1 MTKVFTIDEV
11 KSVIDMKDVVESV
24 DRTFKGLGEGTVI
37 NPTKVT
43 LDLGENAP
51 YPPYE
56 GFFNAMP
63 AYIGY
68 QDVAG
73 IKWVGGILGERK
85 KAGLPF
91 ISGMILL
98 ANPRLGT
105 FKAVMDGAYITNL
118 RTGAQTA
125 VALKHI
131 FKNRK
136 SLNIGLY
143 GAGMQGH
150 TQTEAIAQ
158 VFDID
163 KLYVYDVYKPSAE
176 KFKADMAGTVK
187 GEIILCDDPKTPTE
201 DVDAVIT
208 VTQAKDGFLKA
219 QWIKPGTVV
228 LPMGSYKETEDE
240 VILQSD
246 AIVVDHVGQALHRG
260 ALKTLADEGK
270 LTPDSITTTIGDLA
284 LGTYDLG
291 DVSDK
296 RILCLPIGTGAM
308 DVAIAQIAYERMTAK
323 GMGVDFN
330 ITGE

>member
-73 IKWVGGILGERK
+73 IKWVGGILGQRK

-150 TQTEAIAQ
+150 TQTEAIVE

-219 QWIKPGTVV
+219 EWIKPGTVV

-284 LGTYDLG
+284 LGSYDLG

>member
-1 MTKVFTIDEV
+1 MTKVFTIDEL
-11 KSVIDMKDVVESV
+11 KSVINMKDVVESV
-24 DRTFKGLGEGTVI
+24 DRTFKGLAEGVVI

-51 YPPYE
+51 YPPYD

-131 FKNRK
+131 YKGRK
-136 SLNIGLY
+136 SLNVGLY

-150 TQTEAIAQ
+150 TQTAAIAE

-163 KLYVYDVYKPSAE
+163 KLYP
-176 KFKADMAGTVK
+176 AGRFIVIVESQSPRDHGVATDHIFDPHFIHHEFHPFVK
-187 GEIILCDDPKTPTE
+187 Y
-201 DVDAVIT
+201 VIT
-208 VTQAKDGFLKA
+208 VY
-219 QWIKPGTVV
+219 PC
-228 LPMGSYKETEDE
+228 P
-240 VILQSD
+240 
-246 AIVVDHVGQALHRG
+246 
-260 ALKTLADEGK
+260 
-270 LTPDSITTTIGDLA
+270 
-284 LGTYDLG
+284 
-291 DVSDK
+291 
-296 RILCLPIGTGAM
+296 
-308 DVAIAQIAYERMTAK
+308 
-323 GMGVDFN
+323 VDFLDAGYHAVEMVFRLAGPRFMHDAGRDGPLSGIGQHLHDRKHGVEMLLAPKRN
-330 ITGE
+330 LVVTGY

>member
-73 IKWVGGILGERK
+73 IKWVGGILGQRK

-150 TQTEAIAQ
+150 TQTEAIAE

-219 QWIKPGTVV
+219 EWIKPGTVV

-284 LGTYDLG
+284 LGSYDLG

>member
-150 TQTEAIAQ
+150 TQTLAIAE

-187 GEIILCDDPKTPTE
+187 GEIILCDDPKAPTE

-219 QWIKPGTVV
+219 EWIKPGTVV

-246 AIVVDHVGQALHRG
+246 RKSVV
-260 ALKTLADEGK
+260 
-270 LTPDSITTTIGDLA
+270 
-284 LGTYDLG
+284 
-291 DVSDK
+291 
-296 RILCLPIGTGAM
+296 
-308 DVAIAQIAYERMTAK
+308 
-323 GMGVDFN
+323 
-330 ITGE
+330 

>member
-150 TQTEAIAQ
+150 TQTEAIAE

-219 QWIKPGTVV
+219 EWIKPGTVV

-284 LGTYDLG
+284 LGSYDLG

>member
-11 KSVIDMKDVVESV
+11 ESVIDMKDVVESV

-73 IKWVGGILGERK
+73 IKWVGGILGQRK

-136 SLNIGLY
+136 SLNIGLC

-150 TQTEAIAQ
+150 TQTEAIAE
-158 VFDID
+158 VFDIG

-219 QWIKPGTVV
+219 EWIKPGTVV

-284 LGTYDLG
+284 LGSYDLG

>member
-43 LDLGENAP
+43 LDLGENAS

-73 IKWVGGILGERK
+73 IKWVGGILGQRK

-150 TQTEAIAQ
+150 TQTEAIAE

-219 QWIKPGTVV
+219 EWIKPGTVV

-284 LGTYDLG
+284 LGSYDLG

>member
-11 KSVIDMKDVVESV
+11 KSVINMKDVVESV
-24 DRTFKGLGEGTVI
+24 DRTFKGFGEGTVI

-43 LDLGENAP
+43 LDLGESAP
-51 YPPYE
+51 YPPYD

-91 ISGMILL
+91 ICGMILL
-98 ANPRLGT
+98 ANPHLGT

-125 VALKHI
+125 VSLKHI
-131 FKNRK
+131 YKNRK

-150 TQTEAIAQ
+150 TQTMAIAE

-176 KFKADMAGTVK
+176 KFKADMADVVK
-187 GEIILCDDPKTPTE
+187 GEIIICDDPKAPTE
-201 DVDAVIT
+201 DVDAIIT

-219 QWIKPGTVV
+219 AWIKPGTVV
-228 LPMGSYKETEDE
+228 FPMGSYKETEDE

-260 ALKTLADEGK
+260 ALKALADAGK
-270 LTPDSITTTIGDLA
+270 LTPESITATIGELA
-284 LGTYDLG
+284 MGSYDLG

-296 RILCLPIGTGAM
+296 RILCLPIGTGAL
-308 DVAIAQIAYERMTAK
+308 DVAVAEIAYQRMTAK
-323 GMGVDFN
+323 GMGVEMN

>member
-11 KSVIDMKDVVESV
+11 ESVINMKDVVESV

-150 TQTEAIAQ
+150 TQTEAIAE
-158 VFDID
+158 VFDIG

-219 QWIKPGTVV
+219 EWIKPGTVV

-284 LGTYDLG
+284 LGSYDLG

>member
-136 SLNIGLY
+136 SLHIGLY

-150 TQTEAIAQ
+150 TQTEAIAE
-158 VFDID
+158 VFDIG

-219 QWIKPGTVV
+219 EWIKPGTVV

-284 LGTYDLG
+284 LGAYDLG

>member
-11 KSVIDMKDVVESV
+11 ESVINMKDVVESV

-73 IKWVGGILGERK
+73 IKWVGGILGQRK

-150 TQTEAIAQ
+150 TQTEAIAE
-158 VFDID
+158 VFDIG

-219 QWIKPGTVV
+219 EWIKPGTVV

-284 LGTYDLG
+284 LGSYDLG

>member
-43 LDLGENAP
+43 LDLGENAS

-150 TQTEAIAQ
+150 TQTLAIAE

-187 GEIILCDDPKTPTE
+187 GEIILCDDPKVPTE

-219 QWIKPGTVV
+219 EWIKPGTVV

-284 LGTYDLG
+284 LGSYDLG

>member
-73 IKWVGGILGERK
+73 IKWVGGILGQRK

-150 TQTEAIAQ
+150 TQTEAIAE

-176 KFKADMAGTVK
+176 KFKADMTGTVK

-219 QWIKPGTVV
+219 EWIKPGTVV

-284 LGTYDLG
+284 LGSYDLG

>member
-136 SLNIGLY
+136 SLHIGLY

-150 TQTEAIAQ
+150 TQTEAIAE

-219 QWIKPGTVV
+219 EWIKPGTVV

-284 LGTYDLG
+284 LGAYDLG

>member
-11 KSVIDMKDVVESV
+11 KSVIGMKDVVESV
-24 DRTFKGLGEGTVI
+24 DRTFRGLAEGTVI

-43 LDLGENAP
+43 LDLGEHAS

-68 QDVAG
+68 QDSAG

-85 KAGLPF
+85 KAGLPY

-125 VALKHI
+125 VALRHM
-131 FKNRK
+131 FRDRK
-136 SLNIGLY
+136 SLKIGLY

-158 VFDID
+158 LFEIE
-163 KLYVYDVYKPSAE
+163 KLYLYDVCRESAE
-176 KFKADMAGTVK
+176 KFAKDLSGLVK
-187 GEIILCDDPKTPTE
+187 GEIIICDTPKGPTE

-208 VTQAKDGFLKA
+208 VTQAKDSFLKA
-219 QWIKPGTVV
+219 EWIQPGTVV
-228 LPMGSYKETEDE
+228 FPMGSYKEVEDE

-260 ALKTLADEGK
+260 ALKDLAEAGR
-270 LTPDSITTTIGDLA
+270 LTAESVTTTIGELA
-284 LGTYDLG
+284 LGTSDLG
-291 DVSDK
+291 DISDK

-308 DVAIAQIAYERMTAK
+308 DVAVAGIAYDRMTAK
-323 GMGVDFN
+323 GMGTDFD